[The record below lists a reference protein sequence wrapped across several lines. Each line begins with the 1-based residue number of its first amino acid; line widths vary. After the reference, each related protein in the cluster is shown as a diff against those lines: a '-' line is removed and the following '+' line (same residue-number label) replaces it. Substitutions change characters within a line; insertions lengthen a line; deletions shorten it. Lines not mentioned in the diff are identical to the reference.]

1 MALDMNWVNAQLQAA
16 KVRKPVGDATM
27 KLIEMFDQIELTDE
41 HRAKA
46 VEMFSK
52 LALGHA
58 YVKETKRETWVP
70 ARPGDIKVTEVVRVK
85 ADAYNGELGMIHNGR
100 VGKVVGVRYGDVIF
114 KSTDEKEPYL
124 DGAHYSPHML
134 EKLVQSVG

>member
-1 MALDMNWVNAQLQAA
+1 MALDMDWVKAQLQAA

-58 YVKETKRETWVP
+58 YVKENKKETWVP

-85 ADAYNGELGMIHNGR
+85 ADAYNGDVGMIHNGR

-114 KSTDEKEPYL
+114 KSTDGKEPFL